1 MPTNDDRRKAALL
14 SAVSM
19 LGLSLGVSL
28 SVEPGSATA
37 ADPGSVQQKVEANHI
52 KGEGKQ
58 IKLQGQQI
66 KGESQQIKLKGEQ
79 IKGESQQIKLQGQQI
94 KGESQQHKV
103 QSDQVKLKGN

>member
-28 SVEPGSATA
+28 SLEPGSAA
-37 ADPGSVQQKVEANHI
+37 ADSGSVQQKVEANHI
-52 KGEGKQ
+52 KGESQQ

-79 IKGESQQIKLQGQQI
+79 IKGESQQLKGGGNQI
-94 KGESQQHKV
+94 KV

>member
-28 SVEPGSATA
+28 SLEPGSAAA
-37 ADPGSVQQKVEANHI
+37 ADSGSVQQKVEANHI
-52 KGEGKQ
+52 KGESQQ

-79 IKGESQQIKLQGQQI
+79 IKGESQQLKGGGNQI
-94 KGESQQHKV
+94 KV